1 MPLIRTKSESK
12 GYEPTVSFQKL
23 KLSAT
28 AMETIKTPTTTTTS
42 TTHPTKEVKPTVSD
56 IAVLTEKTGISVFLV
71 GYPINCNCFIVL
83 WLFKLLYSLSKF
95 QFQT

>member
-56 IAVLTEKTGISVFLV
+56 ITVLTEKTGISVFLV
-71 GYPINCNCFIVL
+71 GCPINCNC
-83 WLFKLLYSLSKF
+83 LYC
-95 QFQT
+95 TMVV